1 MGFDLKYYLESGIIE
16 DYCLEALSE
25 SETKDVFRLSTEFPE
40 IKKAILECQN
50 TLEKFAKTQSELP
63 PLELKNKL
71 LAVIDNLLLEESIST
86 ENPPLISKYSNSKL
100 WLDFAKPLLPVDAI
114 DDIHLQVLKDDANV
128 FLTVIWT
135 KTDILS
141 EIHENEQESFLI
153 LEGECECF
161 VGNKRYVLGPGDY
174 FEVPMFT
181 SHNVN
186 LLTPKVLAI
195 LQRIAA

>member
-1 MGFDLKYYLESGIIE
+1 MGMDIKYYLESGIIE
-16 DYCLEALSE
+16 DYCLEVLSE
-25 SETKDVFRLSTEFPE
+25 SESKEVFQLSTQFPE
-40 IKKAILECQN
+40 IKNAILEYQN
-50 TLEKFAKTQSELP
+50 TLEKFAKAQSQQP

-71 LAVIDNLLLEESIST
+71 LSLVDNLLLEESISI

-100 WLDFAKPLLPVDAI
+100 WLDFAKPLLPAEAS
-114 DDIHLQVLKDDANV
+114 DDIHLKVLQEDSNV
-128 FLTVIWT
+128 FLTIIWT

-141 EIHENEQESFLI
+141 EVHENEQESFLI

-161 VGNKRYVLGPGDY
+161 VGDKRYVLGPGDY